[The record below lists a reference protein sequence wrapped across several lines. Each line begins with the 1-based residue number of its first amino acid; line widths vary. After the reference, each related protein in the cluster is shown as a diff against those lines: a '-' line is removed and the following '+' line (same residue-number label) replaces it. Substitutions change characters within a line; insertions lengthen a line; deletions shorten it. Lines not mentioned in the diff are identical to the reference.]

1 MIIIRYSPIRE
12 ESEGNVQDGRLLQRC
27 KEPFFVSSP
36 PLSLTIKTL
45 KNPTFYTLSYI
56 KVRKSDDNS
65 FLSPTFFVILQPNN
79 KNILANMEQ
88 KNFKRTTVTAALPYA
103 NGGVH
108 IGHLAGVYV
117 PADIYVRYLRLKKQD
132 VIFIGGSDEHGVPVT
147 IRAKKEGITVQE
159 VVDRYHNLIEK
170 SFEDFG
176 ISFDIYSRTTSPTH
190 NKFASDFFR
199 TLYDKGVLEEKVE
212 EQFCDEVTGEFLTD
226 RNIVGTC
233 PRCGAEG
240 AYGDQCEKCG
250 ATLSPEELINP
261 TNKNNPGH
269 GLVKKPTKNWYL
281 PLNKYQDWL
290 KKWILEGHKEWRTNV
305 YGQCKSWLDMDLQP
319 RAMTRDL
326 DWGIPVPVEGADGKV
341 LYVWFDA
348 PIGYIS
354 NTKELCD
361 AHPEKWGT
369 WQKWWQDPET
379 RLVHFIGKDNI
390 VFHCIIFPTMLK
402 AHGDY
407 ILPDNVPA
415 NEFLNLE
422 DDKISTSRNWAV
434 WLHEYLVDL
443 PGKQDVLRY
452 VLTANAPETKDN
464 NFTWKDFQERNNS
477 ELVAVYGNFVNR
489 ALQLTKKYWGGV
501 VPACGELQ
509 EVDEKAIAEFKDVKE
524 KVEQY
529 LNVFKFREAQKEAM
543 NLARIGNRYIT
554 ECEPWK
560 VWKTDPKRVETIL
573 NISLQLVA
581 NLAIA
586 FEPFLPFSSEKLRK
600 MINMPNF
607 EWTQLGSTDL
617 LKAGT
622 QLGEPELLFEKIED
636 EVIERQLQKLADTKK
651 ANEEASYQAAPI
663 KPEVSFDDFEKLDI
677 RVGHILNCEKVKKS
691 KKLLKFTIDDG
702 SGVERT
708 ICSGI
713 AAYYE
718 PEQLIGKDVLF
729 VANFAPRKMMGI
741 ESQGMILSAV
751 NFDGSLNVTSLL
763 GKVKPG
769 SQVG

>member
-1 MIIIRYSPIRE
+1 
-12 ESEGNVQDGRLLQRC
+12 
-27 KEPFFVSSP
+27 
-36 PLSLTIKTL
+36 
-45 KNPTFYTLSYI
+45 
-56 KVRKSDDNS
+56 
-65 FLSPTFFVILQPNN
+65 
-79 KNILANMEQ
+79 MEQ

-132 VIFIGGSDEHGVPVT
+132 VVFIGGSDEHGVPVT

-159 VVDRYHNLIEK
+159 VVDRYHNLIKK

-176 ISFDIYSRTTSPTH
+176 ISFDVYSRTTSPTH

-281 PLNKYQDWL
+281 PLGKYQDWL
-290 KKWILEGHKEWRTNV
+290 KKWILEGHKEWRSNV

-326 DWGIPVPVEGADGKV
+326 DWGIPVPVEGAEGKV

-489 ALQLTKKYWGGV
+489 ALQLTKKYWNGV

-509 EVDEKAIAEFKDVKE
+509 EVDKKAIAEFKDVKE
-524 KVEQY
+524 KVEQF
-529 LNVFKFREAQKEAM
+529 LDVFKFREAQKEAM
-543 NLARIGNRYIT
+543 NLARIGNKYIT

-617 LKAGT
+617 LKAGD
-622 QLGEPELLFEKIED
+622 QLGEPELLFEKLED
-636 EVIERQLQKLADTKK
+636 EVIDKQLQKLADTKK
-651 ANEEASYQAAPI
+651 ANEEASYKAEPV
-663 KPEVSFDDFEKLDI
+663 KPEVSFEDFEKLDI

-702 SGVERT
+702 TGTERT

-718 PEQLIGKDVLF
+718 PEDLIGKDVLF

>member
-1 MIIIRYSPIRE
+1 
-12 ESEGNVQDGRLLQRC
+12 
-27 KEPFFVSSP
+27 
-36 PLSLTIKTL
+36 
-45 KNPTFYTLSYI
+45 
-56 KVRKSDDNS
+56 
-65 FLSPTFFVILQPNN
+65 
-79 KNILANMEQ
+79 MEQ

-117 PADIYVRYLRLKKQD
+117 PADIYVRYLRLKKKE
-132 VIFIGGSDEHGVPVT
+132 VVFIGGSDEHGVPVT

-159 VVDRYHNLIEK
+159 VVDRYHNLIKK

-176 ISFDIYSRTTSPTH
+176 ISFDVYSRTTSDIH

-240 AYGDQCEKCG
+240 AYGDHCEKCG

-281 PLNKYQDWL
+281 PLGKYQDWL
-290 KKWILEGHKEWRTNV
+290 KQWILEGHKEWRSNV

-326 DWGIPVPVEGADGKV
+326 DWGIPVPVEGAEGKV

-477 ELVAVYGNFVNR
+477 ELVAIYGNFVNR
-489 ALQLTKKYWGGV
+489 ALQLTKKYWNGV

-509 EVDEKAIAEFKDVKE
+509 EVDQKAIAEFKDVKE

-529 LNVFKFREAQKEAM
+529 LDVFKFREAQKEAM

-617 LKAGT
+617 LKAGD

-636 EVIERQLQKLADTKK
+636 EVVEAQLKKLADTKK
-651 ANEEASYQAAPI
+651 ANEEASYQAAPV

-677 RVGHILNCEKVKKS
+677 RVGHIINCEKVKKS
-691 KKLLKFTIDDG
+691 KKLLKFAIDDG

-708 ICSGI
+708 ILSGI

-751 NFDGSLNVTSLL
+751 NFDGNLTVTSLL

>member
-1 MIIIRYSPIRE
+1 
-12 ESEGNVQDGRLLQRC
+12 
-27 KEPFFVSSP
+27 
-36 PLSLTIKTL
+36 
-45 KNPTFYTLSYI
+45 
-56 KVRKSDDNS
+56 
-65 FLSPTFFVILQPNN
+65 
-79 KNILANMEQ
+79 MEQ
-88 KNFKRTTVTAALPYA
+88 KKYKRTTVTAALPYA

-132 VIFIGGSDEHGVPVT
+132 VIFIGGSDEHGVPIT
-147 IRAKKEGITVQE
+147 IRAKKEGCTPQDI
-159 VVDRYHNLIEK
+159 VDRYHNMIKK
-170 SFEDFG
+170 SFEEFG
-176 ISFDIYSRTTSPTH
+176 ISFDIYSRTTSETH
-190 NKFASDFFR
+190 NKLASDFFKK
-199 TLYDKGVLEEKVE
+199 LYDDGKLIEKTTKQYYDEEAH
-212 EQFCDEVTGEFLTD
+212 QFLADRYIMGE
-226 RNIVGTC
+226 C
-233 PRCGAEG
+233 PHCHNPH

-250 ATLSPEELINP
+250 QDLDPTELINP
-261 TNKNNPGH
+261 HSTISGSQPVLKE
-269 GLVKKPTKNWYL
+269 TKNWYL

-290 KKWILEGHKEWRTNV
+290 KQWILEGHKEWRPNV

-326 DWGIPVPVEGADGKV
+326 DWGIPVPVEGAEGKV

-354 NTKELCD
+354 NTKELLPD
-361 AHPEKWGT
+361 SWEKW
-369 WQKWWQDPET
+369 WKDPET

-390 VFHCIIFPTMLK
+390 VFHCIVFPTMLK

-422 DDKISTSRNWAV
+422 NDKISTSRNWAV
-434 WLHEYLVDL
+434 WLHEYLVDF

-464 NFTWKDFQERNNS
+464 NFTWKDFQDRNNN

-489 ALQLTKKYWGGV
+489 ALQLTKKYWNGV

-509 EVDEKAIAEFKDVKE
+509 EVDHQALEEFKDVKK
-524 KVEQY
+524 KVED
-529 LNVFKFREAQKEAM
+529 LLDIFKFRDAQKEAM
-543 NLARIGNRYIT
+543 NLARIGNKYIT

-573 NISLQLVA
+573 YISLQLVA

-586 FEPFLPFSSEKLRK
+586 FEPFLPFSSDKLRK
-600 MINMPNF
+600 MLNMSDFDWN
-607 EWTQLGSTDL
+607 QLGSTDL
-617 LKAGT
+617 LQPGH
-622 QLGEPELLFEKIED
+622 QLAEPSLLFEKIED
-636 EVIERQLQKLADTKK
+636 DAINAQLQKLEDTKK
-651 ANEEASYQAAPI
+651 ANAAANYKAEPV
-663 KPEVSFDDFEKLDI
+663 KQTCSFEDFEKLDI
-677 RVGHILNCEKVKKS
+677 RVGHIKDCQKVKKS
-691 KKLLKFTIDDG
+691 KKLLQFTIDDG
-702 SGVERT
+702 SGTDRT
-708 ICSGI
+708 ILSGI

-751 NFDGSLNVTSLL
+751 NFDGTLNVTSVL
-763 GKVKPG
+763 GNVKPG

>member
-12 ESEGNVQDGRLLQRC
+12 ESDGNVQDGRLLQRC
-27 KEPFFVSSP
+27 EGPFFCILP
-36 PLSLTIKTL
+36 YAILTIKTL
-45 KNPTFYTLSYI
+45 KNPAFYTLLYI
-56 KVRKSDDNS
+56 QVRKSDDNS

-132 VIFIGGSDEHGVPVT
+132 VVFIGGSDEHGVPVT

-159 VVDRYHNLIEK
+159 VVDRYHNLIKK

-261 TNKNNPGH
+261 TNKNNLGH
-269 GLVKKPTKNWYL
+269 GLIKKPTKNWYL

>member
-1 MIIIRYSPIRE
+1 
-12 ESEGNVQDGRLLQRC
+12 
-27 KEPFFVSSP
+27 
-36 PLSLTIKTL
+36 
-45 KNPTFYTLSYI
+45 
-56 KVRKSDDNS
+56 
-65 FLSPTFFVILQPNN
+65 
-79 KNILANMEQ
+79 MED

-117 PADIYVRYLRLKKQD
+117 PADIYVRYLRLKKQE
-132 VIFIGGSDEHGVPVT
+132 VMFIGGSDEHGVPVT
-147 IRAKKEGITVQE
+147 IRARKEGITVQE
-159 VVDRYHNLIEK
+159 VVDRYHNLIKK

-176 ISFDIYSRTTSPTH
+176 ISFDIYSRTTSKIH

-199 TLYDKGVLEEKVE
+199 TLYDKHELVEKTE

-269 GLVKKPTKNWYL
+269 GLVKKATKNWYL
-281 PLNKYQDWL
+281 PLNNYQNWL
-290 KKWILEGHKEWRTNV
+290 KQWILEEHKEWRPNV

-326 DWGIPVPVEGADGKV
+326 DWGIPVPVEGAEGKV

-361 AHPEKWGT
+361 AQPEKWGP
-369 WQKWWQDPET
+369 WQKWWQDPSS
-379 RLVHFIGKDNI
+379 RLIHFIGKDNI
-390 VFHCIIFPTMLK
+390 VFHCIVFPTMLK

-422 DDKISTSRNWAV
+422 NDKISTSRNWAV
-434 WLHEYLVDL
+434 WLHEYLVDF

-464 NFTWKDFQERNNS
+464 NFTWKDFQDRNNN

-489 ALQLTKKYWGGV
+489 ALQLTKKYFNGI
-501 VPACGELQ
+501 VPECGELQ
-509 EVDEKAIAEFKDVKE
+509 DVDRAAIEEFKDVKQ
-524 KVEQY
+524 KVET
-529 LNVFKFREAQKEAM
+529 LLDAFKFRDAQKEAM
-543 NLARIGNRYIT
+543 NLARIGNKYIT
-554 ECEPWK
+554 DCEPWH
-560 VWKTDPKRVETIL
+560 VAKTDMERVKTIL
-573 NISLQLVA
+573 YISLQLVA
-581 NLAIA
+581 NLEIA
-586 FEPFLPFSSEKLRK
+586 FEPFLPFSSAKLRE
-600 MINMPNF
+600 MLGVAET
-607 EWTQLGSTDL
+607 EWDQLGSTEL
-617 LKAGT
+617 LKPGH
-622 QLGEPELLFEKIED
+622 QLGTPALLFEKIED
-636 EVIERQLQKLADTKK
+636 DAINAQLQKLEDTKK
-651 ANEEASYQAAPI
+651 ANEAASYVAAPV
-663 KPEVSFDDFEKLDI
+663 KENVDFETFEKMDI
-677 RVGHILNCEKVKKS
+677 RVGHIKDCQKVKKS
-691 KKLLKFTIDDG
+691 KKLLQFTIDDG
-702 SGVERT
+702 SGKDRT
-708 ICSGI
+708 ILSGI

-751 NFDGSLNVTSLL
+751 NFDGTLNVTSVL
-763 GKVKPG
+763 GNVKPG

>member
-1 MIIIRYSPIRE
+1 
-12 ESEGNVQDGRLLQRC
+12 
-27 KEPFFVSSP
+27 
-36 PLSLTIKTL
+36 
-45 KNPTFYTLSYI
+45 
-56 KVRKSDDNS
+56 
-65 FLSPTFFVILQPNN
+65 
-79 KNILANMEQ
+79 MEQ

-132 VIFIGGSDEHGVPVT
+132 VVFIGGSDEHGVPVT

-159 VVDRYHNLIEK
+159 VVDRYHNIIKK
-170 SFEDFG
+170 SFEEFG
-176 ISFDIYSRTTSPTH
+176 ISFDIYSRTTSKIH
-190 NKFASDFFR
+190 HQFASDFFR

-269 GLVKKPTKNWYL
+269 GLIKKPTKNWYL
-281 PLNKYQDWL
+281 PLGKYQDWL
-290 KKWILEGHKEWRTNV
+290 KQWILEEHKEWRPNV

-326 DWGIPVPVEGADGKV
+326 DWGIPVPVEGAEGKV

-434 WLHEYLVDL
+434 WLHEYLVDM

-477 ELVAVYGNFVNR
+477 ELVAIYGNFVNR
-489 ALQLTKKYWGGV
+489 ALQLTKKYWNGV

-509 EVDEKAIAEFKDVKE
+509 EVDKKAIAEFKDVKE
-524 KVEQY
+524 KVEQF
-529 LNVFKFREAQKEAM
+529 LDVFKFREAQKEAM
-543 NLARIGNRYIT
+543 NLARIGNKYIT

-607 EWTQLGSTDL
+607 EWSQLGSTDL
-617 LKAGT
+617 LKAGD
-622 QLGEPELLFEKIED
+622 QLAEPELLFEKIDD
-636 EVIERQLQKLADTKK
+636 ETIEKQIQKLEDTKK
-651 ANEEASYQAAPI
+651 ANEEASYKAEPI
-663 KPEVSFDDFEKLDI
+663 KPEVSFEDFEKLDI

>member
-1 MIIIRYSPIRE
+1 ME
-12 ESEGNVQDGRLLQRC
+12 E
-27 KEPFFVSSP
+27 
-36 PLSLTIKTL
+36 
-45 KNPTFYTLSYI
+45 
-56 KVRKSDDNS
+56 
-65 FLSPTFFVILQPNN
+65 
-79 KNILANMEQ
+79 

-117 PADIYVRYLRLKKQD
+117 PADIYVRYLRLKKKE
-132 VIFIGGSDEHGVPVT
+132 VMFIGGSDEHGVPVT
-147 IRAKKEGITVQE
+147 IRARKEGITVQE
-159 VVDRYHNLIEK
+159 VVDRYHNLIKK

-176 ISFDIYSRTTSPTH
+176 ISFDVYSRTTSKIH
-190 NKFASDFFR
+190 HKFASDFFR
-199 TLYDKGVLEEKVE
+199 TLYDKGELVEKTE

-269 GLVKKPTKNWYL
+269 GLIKKATKNWYL
-281 PLNKYQDWL
+281 PLNKWQDWL
-290 KKWILEGHKEWRTNV
+290 KKWILEDHKEWRPNV

-361 AHPEKWGT
+361 AQPEKWGT
-369 WQKWWQDPET
+369 WQKWWQDPSS

-390 VFHCIIFPTMLK
+390 VFHCIVFPTMLK

-422 DDKISTSRNWAV
+422 NDKISTSRNWAV
-434 WLHEYLVDL
+434 WLHEYLVDF

-464 NFTWKDFQERNNS
+464 NFTWKDFQDRNNN

-489 ALQLTKKYWGGV
+489 ALQLTKKYFNGI
-501 VPACGELQ
+501 VPECGELQ
-509 EVDEKAIAEFKDVKE
+509 DVDRAAIEEFKDVKQ
-524 KVEQY
+524 KVEA
-529 LNVFKFREAQKEAM
+529 LLDTFKFRDAQKEAM
-543 NLARIGNRYIT
+543 NLARIGNKYIT
-554 ECEPWK
+554 DCEPWH
-560 VWKTDPKRVETIL
+560 VAKTDMERVKTIL
-573 NISLQLVA
+573 YISLQLVA
-581 NLAIA
+581 NLEIA
-586 FEPFLPFSSEKLRK
+586 FEPFLPFSSAKLREMLNIK
-600 MINMPNF
+600 
-607 EWTQLGSTDL
+607 ETDWAQLGSTEL
-617 LKAGT
+617 LKPGH
-622 QLGEPELLFEKIED
+622 QLGTPTLLFEKIED
-636 EVIERQLQKLADTKK
+636 DAINAQLQKLEDTKK
-651 ANEEASYQAAPI
+651 ANEAASYVAAPV
-663 KPEVSFDDFEKLDI
+663 KENVDFDTFEKLDI
-677 RVGHILNCEKVKKS
+677 RVGHIKDCQKVKKS
-691 KKLLKFTIDDG
+691 KKLLQFTIDDG
-702 SGVERT
+702 SGTDRT
-708 ICSGI
+708 ILSGI

-751 NFDGSLNVTSLL
+751 NFDGKLNVTSVL
-763 GKVKPG
+763 GEVKPG

>member
-1 MIIIRYSPIRE
+1 ME
-12 ESEGNVQDGRLLQRC
+12 E
-27 KEPFFVSSP
+27 
-36 PLSLTIKTL
+36 
-45 KNPTFYTLSYI
+45 
-56 KVRKSDDNS
+56 
-65 FLSPTFFVILQPNN
+65 N
-79 KNILANMEQ
+79 K
-88 KNFKRTTVTAALPYA
+88 FKRTTVTAALPYA

-117 PADIYVRYLRLKKQD
+117 PADIYVRYLRLKKQE
-132 VIFIGGSDEHGVPVT
+132 VMFIGGSDEHGVPVT
-147 IRAKKEGITVQE
+147 IRARKEGITVQE
-159 VVDRYHNLIEK
+159 VVDRYHNLIKK

-176 ISFDIYSRTTSPTH
+176 ISFDIYSRTTSKIH
-190 NKFASDFFR
+190 HKFASDFFR
-199 TLYDKGVLEEKVE
+199 TLYDKHELVEKTE

-269 GLVKKPTKNWYL
+269 GLVKKATKNWYL
-281 PLNKYQDWL
+281 PLNKWQDWL
-290 KKWILEGHKEWRTNV
+290 KQWILEDHKEWRPNV

-326 DWGIPVPVEGADGKV
+326 DWGIPVPVEGAEGKV

-361 AHPEKWGT
+361 AQPEKWGT
-369 WQKWWQDPET
+369 WQTWWQDPT
-379 RLVHFIGKDNI
+379 SRLVHFIGKDNI
-390 VFHCIIFPTMLK
+390 VFHCIVFPTMLK

-407 ILPDNVPA
+407 ILPDNVPS

-422 DDKISTSRNWAV
+422 NDKISTSRNWAV
-434 WLHEYLVDL
+434 WLHEYLVDF

-464 NFTWKDFQERNNS
+464 NFTWKDFQDRNNN

-489 ALQLTKKYWGGV
+489 ALQLTKKYFNGV
-501 VPACGELQ
+501 VPECGELQ
-509 EVDEKAIAEFKDVKE
+509 EVDLKTIEEFKDVKQ
-524 KVEQY
+524 KVEA
-529 LNVFKFREAQKEAM
+529 LLDTFKFRDAQKEAM
-543 NLARIGNRYIT
+543 NLARIGNKYIT
-554 ECEPWK
+554 DCEPWH
-560 VWKTDPKRVETIL
+560 VAKTDMERVKTIL
-573 NISLQLVA
+573 YLSLQLVA
-581 NLAIA
+581 NLEIA
-586 FEPFLPFSSEKLRK
+586 FEPFLPFSSARLRE
-600 MINMPNF
+600 MLNVTDTD
-607 EWTQLGSTDL
+607 WAQLGSTDL
-617 LKAGT
+617 LKPGH
-622 QLGEPELLFEKIED
+622 QLGTPALLFEKIED
-636 EVIERQLQKLADTKK
+636 EAIEAQLKKLEDTKK
-651 ANEEASYQAAPI
+651 ANEAANYVAAPI
-663 KPEVSFDDFEKLDI
+663 KENVDFDTFEKLDI
-677 RVGHILNCEKVKKS
+677 RVGHIKDCQKVKKS
-691 KKLLKFTIDDG
+691 KKLLQFTIDDG
-702 SGVERT
+702 SGVDRT
-708 ICSGI
+708 ILSGI

-751 NFDGSLNVTSLL
+751 NFDGTLNVTTVA
-763 GKVKPG
+763 GNVKPG

>member
-1 MIIIRYSPIRE
+1 ME
-12 ESEGNVQDGRLLQRC
+12 E
-27 KEPFFVSSP
+27 
-36 PLSLTIKTL
+36 
-45 KNPTFYTLSYI
+45 
-56 KVRKSDDNS
+56 
-65 FLSPTFFVILQPNN
+65 N
-79 KNILANMEQ
+79 K
-88 KNFKRTTVTAALPYA
+88 FKRTTVTAALPYA

-117 PADIYVRYLRLKKQD
+117 PADIYVRYLRLKKQE
-132 VIFIGGSDEHGVPVT
+132 VMFIGGSDEHGVPVT
-147 IRAKKEGITVQE
+147 IRARKEGITVQE
-159 VVDRYHNLIEK
+159 VVDRYHNLIKK

-176 ISFDIYSRTTSPTH
+176 ISFDIYSRTTSKIH
-190 NKFASDFFR
+190 HKFASDFFR
-199 TLYDKGVLEEKVE
+199 TLYDKHELVEKTE

-269 GLVKKPTKNWYL
+269 GLVKKATKNWYL
-281 PLNKYQDWL
+281 PLNKWQDWL
-290 KKWILEGHKEWRTNV
+290 KQWILEDHKEWRPNV

-326 DWGIPVPVEGADGKV
+326 DWGIPVPVEGAEGKV

-361 AHPEKWGT
+361 AQPEKWGT
-369 WQKWWQDPET
+369 WQKWWQDPT
-379 RLVHFIGKDNI
+379 SRLVHFIGKDNI
-390 VFHCIIFPTMLK
+390 VFHCIVFPTMLK

-407 ILPDNVPA
+407 ILPDNVPS

-422 DDKISTSRNWAV
+422 NDKISTSRNWAV
-434 WLHEYLVDL
+434 WLHEYLVDF

-464 NFTWKDFQERNNS
+464 NFTWKDFQDRNNN

-489 ALQLTKKYWGGV
+489 ALQLTKKYFNGV
-501 VPACGELQ
+501 VPECGELQ
-509 EVDEKAIAEFKDVKE
+509 EVDLKTIEDFKDVKQ
-524 KVEQY
+524 KVEA
-529 LNVFKFREAQKEAM
+529 LLDTFKFRDAQKEAM
-543 NLARIGNRYIT
+543 NLARIGNKYIT
-554 ECEPWK
+554 DCEPWH
-560 VWKTDPKRVETIL
+560 VAKTDMERVKTIL
-573 NISLQLVA
+573 YLSLQLVA
-581 NLAIA
+581 NLEIA
-586 FEPFLPFSSEKLRK
+586 FEPFLPFSSARLRE
-600 MINMPNF
+600 MLNVTDTD
-607 EWTQLGSTDL
+607 WAQLGSTEL
-617 LKAGT
+617 LKPGH
-622 QLGEPELLFEKIED
+622 QLGTPALLFEKIED
-636 EVIERQLQKLADTKK
+636 EAIEAQLKKLEDTKK
-651 ANEEASYQAAPI
+651 ANEAANYVAAPI
-663 KPEVSFDDFEKLDI
+663 KENVDFDTFEKLDI
-677 RVGHILNCEKVKKS
+677 RVGHIKDCQKVKKS
-691 KKLLKFTIDDG
+691 KKLLQFTIDDG
-702 SGVERT
+702 SGVDRT
-708 ICSGI
+708 ILSGI

-751 NFDGSLNVTSLL
+751 NFDGTLNVTTVT
-763 GKVKPG
+763 GNVKPG

>member
-1 MIIIRYSPIRE
+1 ME
-12 ESEGNVQDGRLLQRC
+12 E
-27 KEPFFVSSP
+27 
-36 PLSLTIKTL
+36 
-45 KNPTFYTLSYI
+45 
-56 KVRKSDDNS
+56 
-65 FLSPTFFVILQPNN
+65 N
-79 KNILANMEQ
+79 K
-88 KNFKRTTVTAALPYA
+88 FKRTTVTAALPYA

-117 PADIYVRYLRLKKQD
+117 PADIYVRYLRLKKQE
-132 VIFIGGSDEHGVPVT
+132 VMFIGGSDEHGVPVT
-147 IRAKKEGITVQE
+147 IRARKEGITVQE
-159 VVDRYHNLIEK
+159 VVDRYHNLIKK

-176 ISFDIYSRTTSPTH
+176 ISFDIYSRTTSNIH
-190 NKFASDFFR
+190 HKFASDFFR
-199 TLYDKGVLEEKVE
+199 TLYDKHELVEKTE

-250 ATLSPEELINP
+250 ATLSPDELINP

-269 GLVKKPTKNWYL
+269 GLVKKATKNWYL
-281 PLNKYQDWL
+281 PLNKWQDWL
-290 KKWILEGHKEWRTNV
+290 KQWILEDHKEWRPNV

-326 DWGIPVPVEGADGKV
+326 DWGIPVPVEGAEGKV

-361 AHPEKWGT
+361 AQPEKWGP
-369 WQKWWQDPET
+369 WQKWWQDPDT

-390 VFHCIIFPTMLK
+390 VFHCLIFPVMMK
-402 AHGDY
+402 AHGGY
-407 ILPDNVPA
+407 IMPDNVPS

-422 DDKISTSRNWAV
+422 NDKISTSRNWAV
-434 WLHEYLVDL
+434 WLHEYLVDF

-464 NFTWKDFQERNNS
+464 NFTWKDFQDRNNN

-489 ALQLTKKYWGGV
+489 ALQLTKKYFNGV
-501 VPACGELQ
+501 VPECGELQ
-509 EVDEKAIAEFKDVKE
+509 EVDRKAIEEFKDVKQ
-524 KVEQY
+524 KVEA
-529 LNVFKFREAQKEAM
+529 LLDTFKFRDAQKEAM
-543 NLARIGNRYIT
+543 NLARIGNKYIT
-554 ECEPWK
+554 DCEPWH
-560 VWKTDPKRVETIL
+560 VAKTDMERVKTIL
-573 NISLQLVA
+573 YLSLQLVA
-581 NLAIA
+581 NLEIA
-586 FEPFLPFSSEKLRK
+586 FEPFLPFSSARLRE
-600 MINMPNF
+600 MLNVTDTD
-607 EWTQLGSTDL
+607 WAQLGSTDL
-617 LKAGT
+617 LKPGH
-622 QLGEPELLFEKIED
+622 QLGTPALLFEKIED
-636 EVIERQLQKLADTKK
+636 EAIEAQLKKLEDTKK
-651 ANEEASYQAAPI
+651 ANEAANYVAAPI
-663 KPEVSFDDFEKLDI
+663 KENVDFDTFEKLDI
-677 RVGHILNCEKVKKS
+677 RVGHIKDCQKVKKS
-691 KKLLKFTIDDG
+691 KKLLQFTIDDG
-702 SGVERT
+702 SGVDRT
-708 ICSGI
+708 ILSGI

-751 NFDGSLNVTSLL
+751 NFDGTLNVTTVA
-763 GKVKPG
+763 GNVKPG